1 MRNIFFILIA
11 GAVII
16 LSSFLFEESKGDNVI
31 SVDVAPRISPVFLTQ
46 NNKWVDSVFHTLSEE
61 ERIAQLFMVAAYS
74 NRDSSHQQEIEKLI
88 TDQKIGGLIF
98 FQGGPIRQANLTNAY
113 QTIAKV
119 PLLVSIDAEWG
130 LAMRLDSTMKFPKQ
144 MTLGAVSDNN
154 LIYQMGEQIAMQCK
168 RMGIHINLAPV
179 ADVNNN

>member
-46 NNKWVDSVFHTLSEE
+46 NNKWVDSVFNTLSEE

-98 FQGGPIRQANLTNAY
+98 FQGGPIQA
-113 QTIAKV
+113 
-119 PLLVSIDAEWG
+119 S
-130 LAMRLDSTMKFPKQ
+130 
-144 MTLGAVSDNN
+144 
-154 LIYQMGEQIAMQCK
+154 
-168 RMGIHINLAPV
+168 
-179 ADVNNN
+179 